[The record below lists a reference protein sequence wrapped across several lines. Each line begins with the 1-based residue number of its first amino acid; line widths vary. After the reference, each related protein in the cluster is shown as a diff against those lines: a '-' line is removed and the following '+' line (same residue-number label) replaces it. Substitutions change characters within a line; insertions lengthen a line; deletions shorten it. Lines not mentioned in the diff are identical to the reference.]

1 MNKNKLKKC
10 SGHREMWFY
19 FTGVI
24 FATIF
29 VIFLLTSLSWTLLS
43 YAETGTVDTGGRRA
57 PILFFLIGSILLGF
71 VVTLCIGKMII
82 RPIQEFGK
90 AFDEIARGNFSYR
103 LEATARFE
111 DINKMI
117 ERLNAMTYDLA
128 HIETLRSDFVANV
141 SHEFKTPLAAIEGY
155 ATLLQND
162 TLTKEKRD
170 YYIEKI
176 LENTRRLTG
185 LSGDV
190 LALSKLENQG
200 VAMDN
205 REFRLDEQLR
215 KAVIVLEDKWS
226 AKNIEFDMELPK
238 QMYYGSESLLSQ
250 VWLNILDNAIK
261 CSYEGGV
268 ISISIDEMETEIIV
282 SIKDRGIGMSPEVQ
296 KHIFEKFYQG
306 DASRQTEGN
315 GLGLALVKRILELC
329 NGTIEVESREREGT
343 VFSVRLRK
351 ADSLL

>member
-1 MNKNKLKKC
+1 MRSKRNKK
-10 SGHREMWFY
+10 EMWLY

-29 VIFLLTSLSWTLLS
+29 VTFLIVSLSWTLLS
-43 YAETGTVDTGGRRA
+43 YMGIGTADAENRRV
-57 PILFFLIGSILLGF
+57 PIFFFLLGSILLGF
-71 VVTLCIGKMII
+71 VVTICVGKMII
-82 RPIQEFGK
+82 RPLQEFGK
-90 AFDEIARGNFSYR
+90 AFDEIAKGNFNCR
-103 LEATARFE
+103 LPVNAKFE
-111 DINKMI
+111 DINKMT

-155 ATLLQND
+155 ATLLQNKA
-162 TLTKEKRD
+162 LTSEKRE
-170 YYIEKI
+170 YYIGKI

-185 LSGDV
+185 LSSNV

-200 VAMDN
+200 EILDHQ
-205 REFRLDEQLR
+205 EFRLDEQIR
-215 KAVIVLEDKWS
+215 KAIILLEEQWS
-226 AKNIEFDMELPK
+226 AKKIEFDMELPK
-238 QMYYGSESLLSQ
+238 QMYDGSESLLSQ

-268 ISISIDEMETEIIV
+268 INICITEGEESIVV
-282 SIKDRGIGMSPEVQ
+282 SIKDHGVGMPPEVQ

-306 DASRQTEGN
+306 DRSRQAEGN

-329 NGTIEVESREREGT
+329 HGKVEVESEEGEGT
-343 VFSVRLRK
+343 TFFVTLFKQEYFFPV
-351 ADSLL
+351 